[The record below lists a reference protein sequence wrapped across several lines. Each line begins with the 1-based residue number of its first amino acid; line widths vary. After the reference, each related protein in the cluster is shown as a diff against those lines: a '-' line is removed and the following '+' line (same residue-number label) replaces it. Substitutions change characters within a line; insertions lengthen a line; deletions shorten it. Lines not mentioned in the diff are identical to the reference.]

1 MFEFRVK
8 PGFGHVFL
16 SNSRKAIVACSLAA
30 VSMVVTAT
38 ASSAADPREL
48 NRGRIGL
55 LTGASTDT
63 SLNVGADMARILDGK
78 SNLRIVPYLSS
89 GSIDNIDDLMNYRFA
104 DMALIN
110 SDALLSRKL
119 RDPNDERL
127 SRINYVARLFTNEV
141 HIITRGDSGVD
152 SIIDLQGR
160 RFAAG
165 EARSG
170 SFLTAS
176 LLMRASGVR
185 ATAIAMPTEDG
196 LIALE
201 DGTVDAVFF
210 LAAKPSAFLRK
221 LTSDANFALVRVP
234 ISDNIRAVYKPSEFS
249 SEDYPGLVR
258 DKFVETVSVDVIL
271 AAYGNPPVG
280 SEKYKKFTA
289 FVTEL
294 QRNQSQFKRPPSH
307 RKWQE
312 FSLEEDVDGIE
323 RNGAAVAALSG
334 QETEQAARPSIFDLM
349 KEGVDQQ

>member
-1 MFEFRVK
+1 MFAFTVLPR
-8 PGFGHVFL
+8 FGRACLGAGRKSVF
-16 SNSRKAIVACSLAA
+16 ACAVAAA
-30 VSMVVTAT
+30 SMVATAT
-38 ASSAADPREL
+38 VSEAADPREL

-89 GSIDNIDDLMNYRFA
+89 GSIDNIDDLMTYRFA

-119 RDPNDERL
+119 RDPNDQRL
-127 SRINYVARLFTNEV
+127 GRINYLARLFTNEV
-141 HIITRGDSGVD
+141 HIITRGDSGID

-196 LIALE
+196 LFALE

-221 LTSDANFALVRVP
+221 LTADANLALVRVP
-234 ISDNIRAVYKPSEFS
+234 MSENIRAVYKPSEFS

-280 SEKYKKFTA
+280 SEKYTKFSN

-294 QRNQSQFKRPPSH
+294 QRNQSQFNRPPSH

-312 FSLEEDVDGIE
+312 FSLDDVVDGID
-323 RNGAAVAALSG
+323 RNEAAVAVLSG
-334 QETEQAARPSIFDLM
+334 QETKQADRPSIFDLM
-349 KEGVDQQ
+349 KEGVDQ